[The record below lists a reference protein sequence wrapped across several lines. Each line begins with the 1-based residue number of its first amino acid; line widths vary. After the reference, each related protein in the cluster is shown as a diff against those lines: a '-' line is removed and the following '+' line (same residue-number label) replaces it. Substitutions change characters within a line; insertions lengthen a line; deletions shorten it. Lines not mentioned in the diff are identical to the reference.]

1 MTTTLKDIIALAAH
15 PAGVSSTELF
25 AVSGWKGRSTGGKLT
40 KLVRDGILY
49 RVSRHGVYR
58 YFAHWEHAQA
68 CFLAA
73 EADNYVESDDPLLT
87 PTRIFTPAGA
97 ACKVPSGAIPSV
109 FALAGKSAPQPRR
122 RR

>member
-1 MTTTLKDIIALAAH
+1 MKFDLDWIAAR
-15 PAGVSSTELF
+15 PDGVSSTEIF
-25 AVSGWKGRSTGGKLT
+25 AASGWKGRSTGGKLT

-49 RVSRHGVYR
+49 RVSRGGVYR
-58 YFAHWEHAQA
+58 YFAHLEHAQA
-68 CFLAA
+68 CAA
-73 EADNYVESDDPLLT
+73 EAERDDDAARDDPLLT

-97 ACKVPSGAIPSV
+97 ACKAPPGAIPSV

>member
-1 MTTTLKDIIALAAH
+1 MTTLKDIIALAAH

-49 RVSRHGVYR
+49 RVSRRGAYR
-58 YFAHWEHAQA
+58 YFAHWQHAQA
-68 CFLAA
+68 CAA
-73 EADNYVESDDPLLT
+73 EAERDDDAARDDPLLT
-87 PTRIFTPAGA
+87 PRRIFTPAGA